1 MKTKKNKTSKSTTS
15 DAPVNAETKV
25 SDLVKQAA
33 GIFFDDEILS
43 SPQSSRQSS
52 PQSAPEQSSLGIE
65 DNGISDE
72 LAHFSAEEIDEEVI
86 GISGLS
92 DLPIVE
98 EDDLAGEEL
107 GVEVDLAAQ
116 DDLTGYDDLTGDDE
130 LEEPR
135 ETNSEIA
142 VDLEGTELEAFQSE
156 EVEAIESLP
165 PEKIQ
170 SIVESL
176 LFSTDKPISA
186 VSMKSAFQGTQVKIA
201 EIRNAIDAL
210 QLEYTSGQ
218 RGVQLDEVAGGYQ
231 LRTKVDNL
239 SYLQHTV
246 KARPFRLSGPALEVL
261 SILAYKQPCTKSA
274 VDEIR
279 GVESGHLMRGLL
291 DRGLIAFGEKS
302 ELPGRPM
309 FYVTT
314 RKFLEI
320 FSLRNLAE
328 LPTLEEMD
336 QLIPVGIGEEEVQK
350 PKLSDLTGELS
361 QASSGSVYSENEEE
375 LMDISS
381 DLQAINTST
390 QFFEDEKR
398 RQKEKK
404 ESDRAQDILE
414 RLTVGEAVDEKDKKW
429 LAKYE
434 TEKNTTE
441 KNVTDKNTTEK
452 NETSTMITTPEATIE
467 PEAAADL

>member
-1 MKTKKNKTSKSTTS
+1 VKTKKNKNQKSET
-15 DAPVNAETKV
+15 AEIPLNAEAKV

-33 GIFFDDEILS
+33 GIFFDEEVTTPAASIKTQEVNEEIETAGEIADE
-43 SPQSSRQSS
+43 
-52 PQSAPEQSSLGIE
+52 
-65 DNGISDE
+65 NVVDE
-72 LAHFSAEEIDEEVI
+72 LAHFSSEEIDDSDVLD
-86 GISGLS
+86 SSLLA
-92 DLPIVE
+92 DLPIIE
-98 EDDLAGEEL
+98 EDGLTEETHEQISTL
-107 GVEVDLAAQ
+107 
-116 DDLTGYDDLTGDDE
+116 
-130 LEEPR
+130 
-135 ETNSEIA
+135 
-142 VDLEGTELEAFQSE
+142 DLEGTELEAFESE
-156 EVEAIESLP
+156 EVEQIESLP
-165 PEKIQ
+165 AEKIQ

-186 VSMKSAFQGTQVKIA
+186 LSMKSAFQGTNVKIA
-201 EIRNAIDAL
+201 EIRKAIEVL
-210 QLEYTSGQ
+210 QLDYTSGQ
-218 RGVQLDEVAGGYQ
+218 RGVQLDEVAGGFQ

-309 FYVTT
+309 YYATT
-314 RKFLEI
+314 KKFLEI
-320 FSLRNLAE
+320 FSLRNLEE

-336 QLIPVGIGEEEVQK
+336 QLIPVGIGEEEIQK

-361 QASSGSVYSENEEE
+361 QASSGTVYSENEEE
-375 LMDISS
+375 LMDIAS

-398 RQKEKK
+398 RQKDKK
-404 ESDRAQDILE
+404 DSDRAQDILE

-434 TEKNTTE
+434 TEKNAAIITVKSESSSDTQIE
-441 KNVTDKNTTEK
+441 ANDSSSDTSTINTT
-452 NETSTMITTPEATIE
+452 TEATIE
-467 PEAAADL
+467 PETSTDL